1 MKQHLSLLASL
12 EQISAI
18 LVLRSIFPW
27 EVLMLDSEDGVA
39 AQERPDGA
47 RLLHDDSGNT
57 LMTARM
63 IGDDIELDIQ
73 NWLIEQP
80 QAALSLMLQALGVT
94 KSVFRLDAETLYD
107 RVLSLDN
114 AWVLL
119 RNLKALPIEE
129 RIDTAEKLITIGSE
143 WHTLRMAQ
151 FEMRLKPSQKARIE
165 ALEQLV
171 NDPRWLGDALGRV
184 ELNGE
189 PRGSAMTLQV
199 HGRDYPSELAVIQLN
214 WNVAQPLTAPVAAGK
229 PASRKV
235 LGVAVG
241 ASMLPRATRID
252 PKIIAVLQSASVT
265 GSEVRIVER
274 LTPAWYKKTA
284 EVLCELG
291 GQWSTSKQAHVFSS
305 CPRDALAQLITTG
318 ELLTSKDYEFFPTP
332 PELVRR
338 LLLQTGLQAGMT
350 VLEPQA
356 GSGAIALAAAEVVG
370 KDNVTCYELMPRNVE
385 RLMEHGFKMEG
396 STDFLQVKP
405 EPRFSAVVMNPPFSG
420 GKDIAHVE
428 HAMKFLVP
436 GGRLGAITS
445 TTWQTA
451 NNAKSSAFRDWVSE
465 HAIDVIE
472 IERGAFKDSGTDIPT
487 VMLVLQAAV
496 VGDHEASFD
505 DASDTG
511 CNSETDV
518 MEALQ
523 AAFL

>member
-18 LVLRSIFPW
+18 LVLRAIFPW
-27 EVLMLDSEDGVA
+27 EVPMQDSEEGITA
-39 AQERPDGA
+39 EERADGA
-47 RLLHDDSGNT
+47 RLLHDEAGNP
-57 LMTARM
+57 LLTARM
-63 IGDDIELDIQ
+63 VGDDIELDIQ
-73 NWLIEQP
+73 ITLIEQP
-80 QAALSLMLQALGVT
+80 DASLSLMLQALGVN
-94 KSVFRLDAETLYD
+94 KAIYRLDAETLYD

-119 RNLKALPIEE
+119 RNLKALPVEE
-129 RIDTAEKLITIGSE
+129 RVATAEKLIALGAE

-151 FEMRLKPSQKARIE
+151 FEMRLKSSQKARIE

-171 NDPRWLGDALGRV
+171 NDPQWLGEALGNV
-184 ELNGE
+184 VLNGE

-199 HGRDYPSELAVIQLN
+199 QGRDYPSELAVVQLN

-229 PASRKV
+229 SASRKV

-252 PKIIAVLQSASVT
+252 PKIIAVLQGAAVT
-265 GSEVRIVER
+265 GNEVRIVER

-284 EVLCELG
+284 DVLCELG
-291 GQWSTSKQAHVFSS
+291 GQWSTPKQAHVFAS
-305 CPRDALAQLITTG
+305 CPRDALAQVITTG

-332 PELVRR
+332 PELVQR

-385 RLMEHGFKMEG
+385 RLRELGFELDG
-396 STDFLQVKP
+396 AVDFLQVTP
-405 EPRFSAVVMNPPFSG
+405 EPRYQVICMNPPFSG
-420 GKDIAHVE
+420 GKDITHVE

-445 TTWQTA
+445 TTWRTA
-451 NNAKSSAFRDWVSE
+451 NNAKSKAFRDWVSE

-472 IERGAFKDSGTDIPT
+472 IERGAFKAAGTDVPT
-487 VMLVLQAAV
+487 VMLVLQAPV
-496 VGDHEASFD
+496 VDDHEASCD
-505 DASDTG
+505 DNTDTG
-511 CNSETDV
+511 CTSATDV
-518 MEALQ
+518 MEELQ

>member
-27 EVLMLDSEDGVA
+27 EVPMQESEDGIA
-39 AQERPDGA
+39 AEERPDGA
-47 RLLHDDSGNT
+47 RLLHDEAGN
-57 LMTARM
+57 LLLTARM

-73 NWLIEQP
+73 NLLIEQP
-80 QAALSLMLQALGVT
+80 QAALSLMLQALGVH
-94 KSVFRLDAETLYD
+94 KAVYRLDAETLYD

-119 RNLKALPIEE
+119 RNLKALPAEE
-129 RIDTAEKLITIGSE
+129 RIATAEKLIALGAE

-151 FEMRLKPSQKARIE
+151 FEMRLKSSQKARIE

-171 NDPRWLGDALGRV
+171 NDPEWLGDALGNV
-184 ELNGE
+184 SLNGE

-199 HGRDYPSELAVIQLN
+199 QGRDYPSELAVVQLN

-229 PASRKV
+229 SASRKV

-252 PKIIAVLQSASVT
+252 PKLIAVLQGASVT
-265 GSEVRIVER
+265 GHEVRIVER
-274 LTPAWYKKTA
+274 LTPALYKKAA

-291 GQWSTSKQAHVFSS
+291 GQWSTPKQAHVFAS
-305 CPRDALAQLITTG
+305 CPRDALAQVITTG

-332 PELVRR
+332 PELVQR

-385 RLMEHGFKMEG
+385 RLRELGFELDG
-396 STDFLQVKP
+396 AVDFLQVTP
-405 EPRFSAVVMNPPFSG
+405 EPRYQVICMNPPFSG
-420 GKDIAHVE
+420 GKDITHVE

-445 TTWQTA
+445 TTWRTA
-451 NNAKSSAFRDWVSE
+451 NNAKSKAFRDWVSE

-472 IERGAFKDSGTDIPT
+472 IERGAFKAAGTDVPT
-487 VMLVLQAAV
+487 VMLVLQAPV
-496 VGDHEASFD
+496 VDDHEASCD
-505 DASDTG
+505 NNTDTG
-511 CNSETDV
+511 CTSATDV
-518 MEALQ
+518 MEELQ